1 MIELWWTLEQDEVIS
16 PSLTRLESSPDQPG
30 IVSFS
35 ITSNIAPIPVG
46 PNFRK
51 RSRTE
56 AASRA
61 ELITGAA
68 TSAGQVFPIARPYT
82 TLFNLTFSGLVLV
95 DPLNRL
101 EGI

>member
-1 MIELWWTLEQDEVIS
+1 VIELWWTLEEDEPITPTYVK
-16 PSLTRLESSPDQPG
+16 PSSRDQPG

-35 ITSNIAPIPVG
+35 VTSTISPRPVG

-56 AASRA
+56 AYARA
-61 ELITGAA
+61 ELITGMA

-95 DPLNRL
+95 DPLNLL
-101 EGI
+101 EGIS

>member
-1 MIELWWTLEQDEVIS
+1 VIELWWALEEDELAGPSYATLNS
-16 PSLTRLESSPDQPG
+16 RDQPG

-35 ITSNIAPIPVG
+35 VTSSVAPRPVG

-56 AASRA
+56 ALERG
-61 ELITGAA
+61 LFITEPMTAL
-68 TSAGQVFPIARPYT
+68 GQTFPLARPYT
-82 TLFNLTFSGLVLV
+82 TLFNATFTGLVIV